1 MNGINRGFVVW
12 LTGLSG
18 SGKTT
23 IGRVLQQILRD
34 KGYKV
39 ELLDGDE
46 VRRNLSPELGFSKQ
60 DREIHAKRVV
70 YISKLL
76 ARNGVI
82 AIVSLISPYRA
93 FRAYAREELKDF
105 VEVYVRCSIDT
116 CIKRDPKGLYR
127 KALNGEI
134 TDMTGI
140 QDPYE
145 EPLNPEVVV
154 DTDKQSVDECVNIIL
169 NALLRLGYISNGS
182 TSNNDALDKMVQEV
196 LEYKEKN
203 S

>member
-1 MNGINRGFVVW
+1 MKGFTVW

-23 IGRVLQQILRD
+23 IAKELQKKLLML
-34 KGYKV
+34 GYKA

-46 VRRNLSPELGFSKQ
+46 VRRNLSPDLGFSKE
-60 DREIHAKRVV
+60 DREMHARRVV

-76 ARNGVI
+76 TRNGI
-82 AIVSLISPYRA
+82 ISIVSLISPYRA
-93 FRAYAREELKDF
+93 FRAYAREELKEF

-134 TDMTGI
+134 QDMTGI

-145 EPLNPEVVV
+145 EPLSPEVVV
-154 DTDKQSVDECVNIIL
+154 DTDRQSVEECVDMIL
-169 NALLRLGYISNGS
+169 TKLNKLGYINI
-182 TSNNDALDKMVQEV
+182 
-196 LEYKEKN
+196 LEEAEEERDVKAK
-203 S
+203 

>member
-1 MNGINRGFVVW
+1 MKGFTIW

-23 IGRVLQQILRD
+23 IAKELQKKLLML
-34 KGYKV
+34 GYRV

-46 VRRNLSPELGFSKQ
+46 VRRNLSPDLGFSKQ
-60 DREIHAKRVV
+60 DREMHARRVV

-76 ARNGVI
+76 ARNGI
-82 AIVSLISPYRA
+82 ISIVSLISPYRA

-134 TDMTGI
+134 QDMTGI

-145 EPLNPEVVV
+145 EPINPEVAV
-154 DTDKQSVDECVNIIL
+154 DTERQGIEECVDIIL
-169 NALLRLGYISNGS
+169 TKLHQLGYI
-182 TSNNDALDKMVQEV
+182 TAPAKAIE
-196 LEYKEKN
+196 ERKEKEG
-203 S
+203 

>member
-1 MNGINRGFVVW
+1 MLNKGFTVW

-23 IGRVLQQILRD
+23 IARVLQRRLMD
-34 KGYKV
+34 MGYRA

-46 VRRNLSPELGFSKQ
+46 VRKNLSPDLGFTKQ
-60 DREIHAKRVV
+60 DRETHARRVV

-82 AIVSLISPYRA
+82 ALVSLISPYRA

-105 VEVYVRCSIDT
+105 VEVYVKCSIDT
-116 CIKRDPKGLYR
+116 CIKRDPKGLYK

-134 TDMTGI
+134 PDMTGI

-145 EPLNPEVVV
+145 EPLNPEITV
-154 DTDKQSVDECVNIIL
+154 DTDRQSVEECVNIIMDGL
-169 NALLRLGYISNGS
+169 RRLGYITAATAATTTTVQVREAVEGS
-182 TSNNDALDKMVQEV
+182 GVK
-196 LEYKEKN
+196 KEG
-203 S
+203 SS

>member
-1 MNGINRGFVVW
+1 MKGFTLW

-18 SGKTT
+18 SGKST
-23 IGRVLQQILRD
+23 IAKELQRRLVGM
-34 KGYKV
+34 GYRS

-60 DREIHAKRVV
+60 DREIHARRIV

-76 ARNGVI
+76 SRNGI
-82 AIVSLISPYRA
+82 ISIVSLISPYRA
-93 FRAYAREELKDF
+93 FRAYARAELNNF

-116 CIKRDPKGLYR
+116 CIKRDPKGLYK

-145 EPLNPEVVV
+145 EPVNPEVIV
-154 DTDKQSVDECVNIIL
+154 DTDKQSVDECVNTIL
-169 NALLRLGYISNGS
+169 DTLVRLGYISYNSFGKNL
-182 TSNNDALDKMVQEV
+182 SNTAERV
-196 LEYKEKN
+196 LESGYG
-203 S
+203 